1 MGNASQRTWWLF
13 GAIGALCVLLT
24 VAVAVHVALRW
35 EPSVI
40 GHVEVGEWMEFETFR
55 IRVEHAVIADSL
67 EGSYEPEVR
76 SNTEGMKLLQVRLQV
91 ERLEEPEDWSD
102 DLDAVCT
109 LRLYNSAGL
118 RMEDDSYSG
127 TAGPIT
133 AGCTNY
139 SDAAADE
146 GDEWGDAMNFMSQKV
161 ASVTP
166 DPLSSFTLE
175 VAHLRGSDRDH
186 VWTSSLA

>member
-67 EGSYEPEVR
+67 EGSYEPE
-76 SNTEGMKLLQVRLQV
+76 
-91 ERLEEPEDWSD
+91 
-102 DLDAVCT
+102 
-109 LRLYNSAGL
+109 
-118 RMEDDSYSG
+118 
-127 TAGPIT
+127 AGPT
-133 AGCTNY
+133 RRA
-139 SDAAADE
+139 
-146 GDEWGDAMNFMSQKV
+146 
-161 ASVTP
+161 
-166 DPLSSFTLE
+166 
-175 VAHLRGSDRDH
+175 
-186 VWTSSLA
+186 